1 LRHQLGPVHVP
12 PFQAAFRF
20 GGAGG
25 YPRGQTCGSGDH
37 LEVPV
42 SNAVCWI
49 ARGSHFPLLVL
60 GQRGVAD
67 GRSPMAPPAIG
78 SVVMSPGAQPVGV
91 SEIREIIQLFLFAW
105 EQSKLGR
112 QSHPRK
118 CDVRLSKGSSGG
130 AGERANGRGQAG
142 KWGNKGLALAVVKFP
157 SLMPERSLMI
167 ATRQSMVAPCNF
179 WNVIANA
186 AWTSKTFARMGLAST
201 SAPSALVRCSGA
213 RLKNACQCGISGSV
227 LGGALIYGAASME
240 NGGGRLTSMGP
251 LENLARNGTTTLH
264 SSRFGPF
271 ASSSWNLT
279 LM

>member
-1 LRHQLGPVHVP
+1 LADSLTLVNAT
-12 PFQAAFRF
+12 FALA
-20 GGAGG
+20 
-25 YPRGQTCGSGDH
+25 RGQ
-37 LEVPV
+37 
-42 SNAVCWI
+42 VC
-49 ARGSHFPLLVL
+49 
-60 GQRGVAD
+60 
-67 GRSPMAPPAIG
+67 
-78 SVVMSPGAQPVGV
+78 
-91 SEIREIIQLFLFAW
+91 
-105 EQSKLGR
+105 
-112 QSHPRK
+112 
-118 CDVRLSKGSSGG
+118 GG

-240 NGGGRLTSMGP
+240 KGGGVSPPWGLSKTWREMARPRSTHRG
-251 LENLARNGTTTLH
+251 LAPSPRQAGI
-264 SSRFGPF
+264 
-271 ASSSWNLT
+271 
-279 LM
+279 